1 MVGRIGSEEK
11 RVESIGAYLWS
22 AVLATLVQLGLFIVP
37 GLILA
42 SIMNFE
48 AGFVERRAL
57 VTMGRGW
64 YLGLFGWL
72 GTSVHELGHAIFC
85 LIFRHKITKI
95 KLFDPDPRT
104 GTLGYVEHSYNP
116 ANIYQLAGNFFIG
129 IGPILLGTAVIYLV
143 GYFLLGLH
151 PFQNTASLQIAEM
164 RIDSWNAIG
173 QLLQNIGTSSFGFL
187 GSIFSWD
194 RFATWQ
200 LYVFIYLAF
209 AIGSSITLSP
219 PDIKSTLAGLSVI
232 LVLMFIFN
240 LVTVWAG
247 ELTSNIFSR
256 TSAYFIV
263 FYAVMFFTLLMNIA
277 VAGLILLPL
286 SLLKAGHKG
295 S

>member
-1 MVGRIGSEEK
+1 
-11 RVESIGAYLWS
+11 
-22 AVLATLVQLGLFIVP
+22 
-37 GLILA
+37 
-42 SIMNFE
+42 MNFE

-57 VTMGRGW
+57 GTMGRGW

-72 GTSVHELGHAIFC
+72 GTSVHELGHAVFC
-85 LIFRHKITKI
+85 LIFRHKITRM
-95 KLFDPDPRT
+95 KLFDPDPGT

-143 GYFLLGLH
+143 SYFLLGLH
-151 PFQNTASLQIAEM
+151 PFQNTASLQITE
-164 RIDSWNAIG
+164 IQLDSWNAIG
-173 QLLQNIGTSSFGFL
+173 QLLQNIGTSSLSFL

-194 RFATWQ
+194 HFATWQ

-219 PDIKSTLAGLSVI
+219 PDIKSTLIGLSVI
-232 LVLMFIFN
+232 LVLIFIFN

-247 ELTSNIFSR
+247 DLTANIFSR
-256 TSAYFIV
+256 TSGYFIV

-286 SLLKAGHKG
+286 SLLKAGHKR

>member
-1 MVGRIGSEEK
+1 VGENQFRGKK

-22 AVLATLVQLGLFIVP
+22 AVLATLIQLGLFIVP

-42 SIMNFE
+42 SIMNWE

-57 VTMGRGW
+57 GTMGRGW

-72 GTSVHELGHAIFC
+72 GTSVHELGHAVFC
-85 LIFRHKITKI
+85 LIFRHKIKKM
-95 KLFDPDPRT
+95 KLFGPDPKT

-129 IGPILLGTAVIYLV
+129 IGPILLGTAVIYFV
-143 GYFLLGLH
+143 SYFLLGLN
-151 PFQNTASLQIAEM
+151 PFQNTASLQITAI
-164 RIDSWNAIG
+164 RIDSWSAVG
-173 QLLQNIGTSSFGFL
+173 QLLQNIGISSLSFL
-187 GSIFSWD
+187 ESIFSWHH
-194 RFATWQ
+194 FATWQ

-219 PDIKSTLAGLSVI
+219 LDIKGTLIGLSVI
-232 LVLMFIFN
+232 LVLIFIFN
-240 LVTVWAG
+240 LVTVWVG
-247 ELTSNIFSR
+247 DLTSNIFSK
-256 TSAYFIV
+256 TSGYFII

-277 VAGLILLPL
+277 VAGLVLLPI
-286 SLLKAGHKG
+286 SLIRAGHKH